1 MIKRMQTGVNG
12 ELVFKIEGDMVEIY
26 YSNIL
31 YDHIN
36 DKDAADLV
44 DFLIDFQNRP
54 RQKYYLW
61 KGDNG
66 TIIGALTTQEDLP
79 SITVG
84 GGRKRE
90 RFEPISSAF
99 IKDKFGM
106 FKEVK

>member
-1 MIKRMQTGVNG
+1 MKLIINTGTLTTL
-12 ELVFKIEGDMVEIY
+12 LVR
-26 YSNIL
+26 
-31 YDHIN
+31 N
-36 DKDAADLV
+36 DKVELWQDRVLQDHFNDKEVADMV
-44 DFLIDFQNRP
+44 DFLTDFQNRP
-54 RQKYYLW
+54 RLKYYLW
-61 KGDNG
+61 RGSNG